1 MRKTVDSGLRSLL
14 AGVLL
19 LWTAPAHAQFQPR
32 MVPEDYPVPA
42 EVYHVEGF
50 GALWNPG
57 ADMSMSSE
65 SLGIPGTTID
75 FKQDLGLTDKRLGEV
90 RLVLRPSRKHKF
102 RFQYIPIQY
111 TQSAVVQ
118 RDLIFNGQLF
128 QANLPVNSVLDWKA
142 YRFSYEFDFLAKETW
157 YAGFVL
163 DFKQTDLR
171 ATLTTPIVEEF
182 RRYAGPVPAL
192 GGTFRIYPIPA
203 ASITGEVTVFRLPKN
218 LIANTE
224 AQYVDVDFYGTYNF
238 NRFIGAQIGY
248 RSLDLGY
255 TDRTFIGDLKLKGI
269 FFGAVAR
276 Y

>member
-1 MRKTVDSGLRSLL
+1 MTLGPGVFGFL

-19 LWTAPAHAQFQPR
+19 LSAAPAHAQFQPR
-32 MVPEDYPVPA
+32 MVPDGSPVPA
-42 EVYHVEGF
+42 EVYHIEGF

-57 ADMSMSSE
+57 ADMSMASE
-65 SLGIPGTTID
+65 SLGITGTTID
-75 FKQDLGLTDKRLGEV
+75 FKDDLGLTDKRLGEV
-90 RLVLRPSRKHKF
+90 RLVLRPSRRHKF

-111 TQSAVVQ
+111 VQSSVVS
-118 RDLIFNGQLF
+118 RDIVFNGQLF
-128 QANLPVNSVLDWKA
+128 RANLPVNSVLDWKA
-142 YRFSYEFDFLAKETW
+142 YRFSYEFDFLTKDTW

-163 DFKQTDLR
+163 DFKQTDLT

-203 ASITGEVTVFRLPKN
+203 ASITGEVTVFRLPQN
-218 LIANTE
+218 VIANTE

-238 NRFIGAQIGY
+238 NRFVGAQIGY

-255 TDRTFIGDLKLKGI
+255 ADRTFAGDLRLKGI
-269 FFGAVAR
+269 YFGAVAR

>member
-1 MRKTVDSGLRSLL
+1 MRKTLVPALGSLL
-14 AGVLL
+14 AAIFFLQ
-19 LWTAPAHAQFQPR
+19 ADPAHAQFQPR
-32 MVPEDYPVPA
+32 MVPEDNPVPA
-42 EVYHVEGF
+42 EAYWVEGF
-50 GALWNPG
+50 GALWSPG
-57 ADMSMSSE
+57 ADLSMASE
-65 SLGIPGTTID
+65 SLGIPGSIIN
-75 FKQDLGLTDKRLGEV
+75 FKDDLGLTDQRFGEV

-102 RFQYIPIQY
+102 RFQYIPIRY
-111 TQSAVVQ
+111 VQSAVVQ
-118 RDLIFNGQLF
+118 RDIVFNGQLF
-128 QANLPVNSVLDWKA
+128 QANLPVNSVIDWKA
-142 YRFSYEFDFLAKETW
+142 YRFSYEFDFLAKDTW

-182 RRYAGPVPAL
+182 RRYAGPIPAL

-203 ASITGEVTVFRLPKN
+203 ASVTGEVTFFRLPKN

-224 AQYVDVDFYGTYNF
+224 ADYVDVDFYGTYNF

-255 TDRTFIGDLKLKGI
+255 TDRSFVGDLKLKGI
-269 FFGAVAR
+269 YFGAVAR

>member
-1 MRKTVDSGLRSLL
+1 MRKTLVPALGSLL
-14 AGVLL
+14 AAVFFLQ
-19 LWTAPAHAQFQPR
+19 AEPAQAQFQPR
-32 MVPEDYPVPA
+32 MVPEDNPVPA
-42 EVYHVEGF
+42 EVYWVEGF

-57 ADMSMSSE
+57 ADLSMASE
-65 SLGIPGTTID
+65 SLGIPGSTINFRD
-75 FKQDLGLTDKRLGEV
+75 DLGLTDQRFSEV

-111 TQSAVVQ
+111 VQSAIVQ
-118 RDLIFNGQLF
+118 RDIVFNGQLF
-128 QANLPVNSVLDWKA
+128 QANLPVNSVIDWKA
-142 YRFSYEFDFLAKETW
+142 YRFSYEFDFLAKDTW

-203 ASITGEVTVFRLPKN
+203 ASITGEVTMFRLPKN

-224 AQYVDVDFYGTYNF
+224 ADYVDVDFYGTYNF
-238 NRFIGAQIGY
+238 NRFVGAQIGY

-255 TDRTFIGDLKLKGI
+255 SDRTFLGDLKLKGI
-269 FFGAVAR
+269 YFGAVAR

>member
-1 MRKTVDSGLRSLL
+1 
-14 AGVLL
+14 
-19 LWTAPAHAQFQPR
+19 
-32 MVPEDYPVPA
+32 
-42 EVYHVEGF
+42 
-50 GALWNPG
+50 
-57 ADMSMSSE
+57 MSSE

-90 RLVLRPSRKHKF
+90 RLVLRPARKHKF

-269 FFGAVAR
+269 YFGAVAR